1 MIISHRFYVRYR
13 SLFIFNSSMGI
24 AERPRQHDTLTP
36 MLSVT
41 IGVVMALIIVAVIVM
56 VVLRIQHTHVEEQN
70 KSQMEDHA
78 KQTKAVPIQRELRF
92 REGCSLLA
100 DEKHPSSPFRKLETS
115 GDLSESDEKNPD
127 IIPQQITGSYFRNFC
142 INSKIG
148 KNYKNVL
155 KIILQRKT

>member
-1 MIISHRFYVRYR
+1 
-13 SLFIFNSSMGI
+13 
-24 AERPRQHDTLTP
+24 
-36 MLSVT
+36 MLSVM
-41 IGVVMALIIVAVIVM
+41 IGVVTALIIVAVIVM

-100 DEKHPSSPFRKLETS
+100 DEKHPGSPFRKLETS

-127 IIPQQITGSYFRNFC
+127 IIPQQIAGSYSRFRA
-142 INSKIG
+142 
-148 KNYKNVL
+148 
-155 KIILQRKT
+155 

>member
-1 MIISHRFYVRYR
+1 
-13 SLFIFNSSMGI
+13 
-24 AERPRQHDTLTP
+24 

-100 DEKHPSSPFRKLETS
+100 DEKHPSSPFRKLDTS
-115 GDLSESDEKNPD
+115 GDLSENDEKNPD
-127 IIPQQITGSYFRNFC
+127 IIPQQITGSYFYNSL
-142 INSKIG
+142 INPEFDKV
-148 KNYKNVL
+148 KNYIKQIFLNIIDSTKIENIYFCLFKYIFWKNA
-155 KIILQRKT
+155 